1 VRSLLLLL
9 FVLVP
14 LVELYLLLWLGR
26 TTGFAA
32 TLGMTLVSGIVGSWL
47 ARRQGLLAYRA
58 WKRSLDSLS
67 PPEMGLVEGL
77 LILVGAVLLLTPG
90 LLTDVAGFVLL
101 VPWSRRIV
109 AKRVKA
115 SIEKRLLVRASSTA
129 APRRPPTAVVES
141 EGRSLDD
148 V

>member
-1 VRSLLLLL
+1 MRSLLLLL
-9 FVLVP
+9 FVVVP
-14 LVELYLLLWLGR
+14 LVELYLLLMLGR

-32 TLGMTLVSGIVGSWL
+32 TLGMTLLSGIVGSLL

-67 PPEMGLVEGL
+67 PPEIGLVEGM

-101 VPWSRRIV
+101 VPWTRRLV
-109 AKRVKA
+109 AKQVKA
-115 SIEKRLLVRASSTA
+115 NIEKRLLVRTSATA
-129 APRRPPTAVVES
+129 TPRRRPTAVVES

-148 V
+148 L